1 MNFIGHLLFI
11 APIPWSW
18 KQRIAEPIGTRCK
31 HGWMVGSKVLICSD
45 DWQ

>member
-11 APIPWSW
+11 APIPWAW
-18 KQRIAEPIGTRCK
+18 KRRVAERIGTRCK
-31 HGWMVGSKVLICSD
+31 HGWMVGLKVLICSD